1 MLYLITI
8 ILKTVQFEKKIN
20 LDYLELDKSEL
31 ITKVKSIKNIN
42 TFIVYCKLTMIM
54 NLSSLHD
61 DNKFVKQLSSSLK
74 STFDNLIQPF
84 LSSLET
90 IMKSDDNELKSES
103 IFAYDNHIKNLLRYS
118 HHEVEWVNVA
128 FNMEECYKQL
138 IKKVN
143 PIKEGEK

>member
-61 DNKFVKQLSSSLK
+61 DNKFVK
-74 STFDNLIQPF
+74 
-84 LSSLET
+84 
-90 IMKSDDNELKSES
+90 
-103 IFAYDNHIKNLLRYS
+103 
-118 HHEVEWVNVA
+118 
-128 FNMEECYKQL
+128 
-138 IKKVN
+138 
-143 PIKEGEK
+143 